1 MTILPRLRPLDIRP
15 ILHRQKPA
23 LVVRDPLE
31 LSDRYLIVPQVL
43 GPALL
48 LCDGTRDAAAITA
61 ALRSDYGLRIE
72 QSVVEELITALD
84 EACFLAN
91 ERAEDAQA
99 RALAAYRAAP
109 FRPMTIAGQGY
120 PAEAG
125 ALRREFDAYLEA
137 AAATEPAPSTG
148 RAVISPHI
156 DYARGHRVYA
166 RVWKTAAAMAQ
177 AAELVIILGTDH
189 YGGHNPVTLTRQSY
203 ATPYG
208 VLPTELT
215 IVDALAE
222 ALGPDRAFAGELYH
236 RREHSLELVLIWL
249 HHMRQGHSV
258 PVVPILVGSFQ
269 PFLEDHPAPTPAATP
284 VLQTLLER
292 LTALADGRRTLV
304 VASGDLAHIG
314 PAFGGAPVGLIERA
328 ELHTH
333 DETLLGLLA
342 TGDAEGFWRFIHAEQ
357 DRYNVCGV
365 APFYLLLKHIGA
377 TEGQRAGYAV
387 CPADERNTSVVSIG
401 GMVFG

>member
-1 MTILPRLRPLDIRP
+1 MTTLPRLRSLDIRP

-31 LSDRYLIVPQVL
+31 LSDRYLIVPQAL
-43 GPALL
+43 GPALA

-61 ALRSDYGLRIE
+61 ALRADYGLRIE

-91 ERAEDAQA
+91 ERAEAAQA
-99 RALAAYRAAP
+99 HALAAYRAAP

-120 PAEAG
+120 PAEAA
-125 ALRREFDAYLEA
+125 ALRREFETYLES
-137 AAATEPAPSTG
+137 ATMVEPVPSTG

-215 IVDALAE
+215 LVDALAE
-222 ALGPDRAFAGELYH
+222 ALDPDLAFAGELYH
-236 RREHSLELVLIWL
+236 RREHSLELVLVWL
-249 HHMRQGHSV
+249 HHMRQGRSV

-269 PFLEDHPAPTPAATP
+269 PFLEHNPAPTPAVTP

-292 LTALADGRRTLV
+292 LTTLADGRRTLF

-333 DETLLGLLA
+333 DETVLGLLA
-342 TGDAEGFWRFIHAEQ
+342 AGDAEGFWRFIHAEQ

-377 TEGQRAGYAV
+377 AEGQRTGYAV

>member
-1 MTILPRLRPLDIRP
+1 MTSLPRLRPLDIRP

-31 LSDRYLIVPQVL
+31 LSDRYLIIPQAL

-61 ALRSDYGLRIE
+61 ALRADYGLRIE
-72 QSVVEELITALD
+72 QSAVEELITALD

-91 ERAEDAQA
+91 ERAEAAQA

-120 PAEAG
+120 PAEAE

-137 AAATEPAPSTG
+137 ATAEPAPSTG

-177 AAELVIILGTDH
+177 EAELVIILGTDH

-215 IVDALAE
+215 LVDALAE
-222 ALGPDRAFAGELYH
+222 ALGPDLAFAGELYH
-236 RREHSLELVLIWL
+236 RREHSLELVLVWL
-249 HHMRQGHSV
+249 HHMRRGRSV

-269 PFLEDHPAPTPAATP
+269 PFLEHDPAPTPAATP

-292 LTALADGRRTLV
+292 LTTLADGRRTLV

-342 TGDAEGFWRFIHAEQ
+342 AGDAEGFWRFIHAEQ

-377 TEGQRAGYAV
+377 AEGQRAGYAV

>member
-1 MTILPRLRPLDIRP
+1 MTVLPRLRPLDIRP
-15 ILHRQKPA
+15 VLHRQKPA
-23 LVVRDPLE
+23 LLVRDPLE
-31 LSDRYLIVPQVL
+31 LSDRYLIVPQAL

-48 LCDGTRDAAAITA
+48 LCDGTRDVAAITA
-61 ALRSDYGLRIE
+61 ALRGEYGLRIE
-72 QSVVEELITALD
+72 PSVVAELITALD
-84 EACFLAN
+84 EACFLVN
-91 ERAEDAQA
+91 ERAEAAQA

-109 FRPMTIAGQGY
+109 YRPMTIAGQGY
-120 PAEAG
+120 AAEAD

-137 AAATEPAPSTG
+137 VATVSPVPATG
-148 RAVISPHI
+148 RGVISPHI

-166 RVWKTAAAMAQ
+166 RVWKMAAAMAQ

-236 RREHSLELVLIWL
+236 RCEHSLELVLVWL
-249 HHMRQGHSV
+249 HHMRQGRSV

-269 PFLEDHPAPTPAATP
+269 PLLEPNPAPTPAALP
-284 VLQTLLER
+284 PLQALLEG
-292 LTALADGRRTLV
+292 LSTLADGRRTLV

-333 DETLLGLLA
+333 DDALLGLLA
-342 TGDAEGFWRFIHAEQ
+342 AGDAEGFWRFIHAEH

-365 APFYLLLKHIGA
+365 APFYLMLKHLGTA
-377 TEGQRAGYAV
+377 EGQRAGYAV

-401 GMVFG
+401 GVVFG